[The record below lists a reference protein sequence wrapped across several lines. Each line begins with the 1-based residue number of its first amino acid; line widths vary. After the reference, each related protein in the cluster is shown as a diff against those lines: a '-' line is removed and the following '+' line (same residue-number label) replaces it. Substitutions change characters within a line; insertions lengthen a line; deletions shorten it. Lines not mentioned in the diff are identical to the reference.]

1 MNKATLD
8 NDIEMITIIHIYIF
22 IYVRYKIMYF
32 QFHNN
37 KFFNNKLYS
46 AIYRALVTS

>member
-22 IYVRYKIMYF
+22 IYVRYKICISNFIIITNYIV
-32 QFHNN
+32 QYIE
-37 KFFNNKLYS
+37 L
-46 AIYRALVTS
+46 

>member
-37 KFFNNKLYS
+37 NSEHVSYIVQYIEL
-46 AIYRALVTS
+46 

>member
-1 MNKATLD
+1 MNKAILD

-37 KFFNNKLYS
+37 NKLYS